1 MTFEQTEADW
11 WKWAYNHLSYKPP
24 EQLEHAA
31 RHFAFTYRW
40 GLSKERVVAK
50 LLGQGTVER

>member
-1 MTFEQTEADW
+1 MASEQTEADW
-11 WKWAYNHLSYKPP
+11 WSWAYRHLSYKAP

-40 GLSKERVVAK
+40 ALPKEQVVAK
-50 LLGQGTVER
+50 LLGKDIEQ